1 MYLFM
6 QSFIQ
11 ATQQRH
17 DTIFCDGVESKV
29 ERTKNNI
36 VNCTNFEHC
45 LHKNVQGK
53 TE

>member
-1 MYLFM
+1 M

-17 DTIFCDGVESKV
+17 DTIFYDEVESEV

-36 VNCTNFEHC
+36 VHCSDYEHF